1 MMKKL
6 LSILLAIYGAS
17 ALQAQNMLSL
27 NEAVEIALKNNY
39 DIQLAK
45 TAADVTAINNNAGN
59 AGMLPNIDFN
69 VSENLSNTNINQKF
83 SNGLEVQSNGVGA
96 TNLNANVALSWTLF
110 DGMKMFATKHRLE
123 ELETQSGFALKEQIQ
138 QTVAQVMVEYY
149 AIVGQKMQIKS
160 TQKALDLVQKRLEIV
175 KTQYQVGTVSAFEL
189 NQVTIDQNTNQTN
202 LLLQQNN
209 LKNQMAGF
217 NVLLAREADI
227 VFDVIE
233 TIDVDTAQAPTIDKD
248 LENKNFALLSAERSI
263 SVAGFQLSEARAQR
277 LPIVRLNSSYAY
289 TRQTSQAGFSLLNQS
304 NGLNAGVTASIPLF
318 RGGTIKNQIKTTQ
331 LQLRSSQ
338 LQYSRLKNS
347 VSYQYQQA
355 FNNFTAYKTIVGME
369 ENNAKLALG
378 NLTIAE
384 GRLKQGL
391 STLLEVKEADRNWQ
405 DAESRLIEARYNL
418 KVAEIQ
424 LQQLRGELVK

>member
-6 LSILLAIYGAS
+6 LSILLAIYGAN

-189 NQVTIDQNTNQTN
+189 NQVTH
-202 LLLQQNN
+202 
-209 LKNQMAGF
+209 
-217 NVLLAREADI
+217 V
-227 VFDVIE
+227 
-233 TIDVDTAQAPTIDKD
+233 
-248 LENKNFALLSAERSI
+248 
-263 SVAGFQLSEARAQR
+263 
-277 LPIVRLNSSYAY
+277 
-289 TRQTSQAGFSLLNQS
+289 
-304 NGLNAGVTASIPLF
+304 
-318 RGGTIKNQIKTTQ
+318 
-331 LQLRSSQ
+331 
-338 LQYSRLKNS
+338 
-347 VSYQYQQA
+347 
-355 FNNFTAYKTIVGME
+355 
-369 ENNAKLALG
+369 
-378 NLTIAE
+378 
-384 GRLKQGL
+384 
-391 STLLEVKEADRNWQ
+391 
-405 DAESRLIEARYNL
+405 
-418 KVAEIQ
+418 
-424 LQQLRGELVK
+424 